1 MVLQVFQTV
10 ASSQP
15 LFFLDRYDDGPLK
28 STHWQSQGREAS
40 IIVEL
45 LKQASVPLCLLISW
59 LLSKWTW
66 ICNIRREFQKTL
78 SFLFFSTSHACVH
91 VATVHSSQVLLVI
104 LFKGFGR
111 NWFSA
116 TKRLSHIS
124 KL

>member
-1 MVLQVFQTV
+1 MALQVFQTV

-28 STHWQSQGREAS
+28 STHWQSQGREGS

-66 ICNIRREFQKTL
+66 ICNIRQEIQKTTRNPENEL
-78 SFLFFSTSHACVH
+78 HVFQLTQSFNQKFCV
-91 VATVHSSQVLLVI
+91 
-104 LFKGFGR
+104 
-111 NWFSA
+111 
-116 TKRLSHIS
+116 
-124 KL
+124 